1 MNINQEHMNINTVVS
16 RVKLHLHPE
25 NGVTNV
31 LPVSRF
37 AGGII
42 AQKKYHLFL
51 RTVGTISYYQKIM
64 VRYKKKY
71 TIKSLFFF
79 LVIQY

>member
-1 MNINQEHMNINTVVS
+1 MNINADNTVVS
-16 RVKLHLHPE
+16 RAKLNLHPE

-51 RTVGTISYYQKIM
+51 RTVGIISYYQKIM
-64 VRYKKKY
+64 VRYKKKILNLY
-71 TIKSLFFF
+71 FFF
-79 LVIQY
+79 L